1 MRKALPDLFEA
12 QPDLLFQLVTMLNPS
27 ILLEN
32 GVQVYGVLQV
42 SEMEMIYQKYMLCIL
57 NILTWDIFQLPI
69 RIIGYFI

>member
-42 SEMEMIYQKYMLCIL
+42 IEMEIMYQKYKLCIL

-69 RIIGYFI
+69 RVIGYFI

>member
-42 SEMEMIYQKYMLCIL
+42 IEMEMMYQKYKLCIL

-69 RIIGYFI
+69 RIIWYFI